1 MLGGRYEIHRE
12 AEMKKRVLRLF
23 RRQLPSPKP
32 PPEFPEFGVRL
43 TLKKGDKIVSRDA
56 RGEIRMTRVGEDQP
70 VSQRARCL

>member
-1 MLGGRYEIHRE
+1 MGGRYEIHRE

-32 PPEFPEFGVRL
+32 QPEFGVRL

-70 VSQRARCL
+70 AS